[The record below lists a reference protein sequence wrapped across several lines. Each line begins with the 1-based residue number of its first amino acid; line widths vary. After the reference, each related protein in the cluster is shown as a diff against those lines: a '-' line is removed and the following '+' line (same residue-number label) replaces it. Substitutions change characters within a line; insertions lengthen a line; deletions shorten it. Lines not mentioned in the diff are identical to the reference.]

1 MKKVFFATFV
11 TSILIITGCSNN
23 DDYSFNTV
31 NQVEKTDDVITMD
44 SLLSIGN
51 ESFAT
56 WSTGDLE
63 LSTPQSN
70 RRLSINYNTA
80 YGFSTYTSSGTMKGL
95 MDSHIATYLGV
106 PRQVYF
112 FETLTLY
119 YYLTVPGL
127 GSTHLF
133 SYNNSPNCGIKPTN
147 SSEIEY
153 VSSENGET
161 VTMATKLIHII
172 SDLSGVV
179 YDMWYPR
186 SPSSLEWNYIITE
199 P

>member
-1 MKKVFFATFV
+1 MKKVLIAIFV
-11 TSILIITGCSNN
+11 TSLLIITGCSNN

-31 NQVEKTDDVITMD
+31 NQDEKTDDVITMD
-44 SLLSIGN
+44 SLLSVGN

-56 WSTGDLE
+56 WSTGNME
-63 LSTPQSN
+63 WSTPQSY
-70 RRLSINYNTA
+70 RRTSINYITA
-80 YGFSTYTSSGTMKGL
+80 YGFSTYTSSGVMKAL

-119 YYLTVPGL
+119 YNLTVSGL
-127 GSTHLF
+127 GSSCFF

-147 SSEIEY
+147 NSEIGY
-153 VSSENGET
+153 VFSQNGET

-186 SPSSLEWNYIITE
+186 SPSSLEWNYIMIE